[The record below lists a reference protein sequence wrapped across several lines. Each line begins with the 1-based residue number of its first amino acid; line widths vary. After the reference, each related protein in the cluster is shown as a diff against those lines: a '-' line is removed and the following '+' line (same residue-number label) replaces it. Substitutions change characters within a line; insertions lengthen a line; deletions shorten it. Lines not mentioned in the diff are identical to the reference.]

1 MKGWKVGRQR
11 LKRKERMM
19 VFTVTYRGK
28 DGARLE
34 EAVEAAGRAECFAQM
49 KARGITPVSV
59 REGRSHGHR
68 HLVPRGQDTQDNRD
82 SQDRRRMP
90 VLGVLG
96 VPGVLAILVALALL
110 AIGAWWWL
118 AARKDA
124 RPPEPRAAKAVKA
137 IRDVEVAKAPRP
149 SKDLGVVKGRKPDAA
164 PKPAEPVAKIVGPPP
179 GTVLSVRT
187 NDNNLVITE
196 VVGPD
201 GRKRLETT
209 ELRKPIFSNPS
220 DQLIAAAMAASMG
233 GGQMAPL
240 PLGPESD
247 WQFKA
252 AMKKPILDE
261 PDDTEEVKRMKQVVR
276 ETRQQ
281 IAELMEQGQSFA
293 DILTQ
298 HRELWN
304 ENVKIR
310 DGVVAEYRKIVRSG
324 NEEEARRYLNAMN
337 AALGQMGIPPLT
349 EDDGQSKRR
358 RAGKAEVQDE
368 H

>member
-1 MKGWKVGRQR
+1 
-11 LKRKERMM
+11 
-19 VFTVTYRGK
+19 VTYRGK
-28 DGARLE
+28 DGARRE
-34 EAVEAAGRAECFAQM
+34 EVVEAAGRAECFAQM
-49 KARGITPVSV
+49 KARGIVPVSV
-59 REGRSHGHR
+59 KEGASLGERASRPFRSRAKTG
-68 HLVPRGQDTQDNRD
+68 PRNAQDARCPSGGGKPQSSILNLK
-82 SQDRRRMP
+82 S
-90 VLGVLG
+90 LIILAA
-96 VPGVLAILVALALL
+96 VLAAAG
-110 AIGAWWWL
+110 GAWWWL
-118 AARKDA
+118 AAREDA
-124 RPPEPRAAKAVKA
+124 RPPEPKADKVVKDVKVA
-137 IRDVEVAKAPRP
+137 RDVKDLKGIKP
-149 SKDLGVVKGRKPDAA
+149 SKGLNGGKDRKPKAA
-164 PKPAEPVAKIVGPPP
+164 PKPTEPVAKTGGTPQP

-201 GRKRLETT
+201 GKKRLETT

-220 DQLIAAAMAASMG
+220 DQLIAAAMSASIG

-252 AMKKPILDE
+252 AMKKPILDD

-310 DGVVAEYRKIVRSG
+310 DGVVAEYRKIARSG
-324 NEEEARRYLNAMN
+324 NEEEARRYLNTMN

-349 EDDGQSKRR
+349 EDDGQSRRR